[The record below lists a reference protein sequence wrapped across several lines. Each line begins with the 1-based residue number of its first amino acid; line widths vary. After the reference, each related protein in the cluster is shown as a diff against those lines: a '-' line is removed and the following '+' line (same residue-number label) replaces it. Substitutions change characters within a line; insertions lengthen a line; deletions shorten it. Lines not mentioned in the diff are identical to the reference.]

1 MNIVF
6 FSTIQIILSITLIA
20 LVFMQSSGQD
30 ESRGNIMMS
39 VKFQKRGWER
49 TIFIATIVTMLLFIV
64 SSVVQTLI

>member
-49 TIFIATIVTMLLFIV
+49 TLFIATIVTMLLFIV

>member
-1 MNIVF
+1 MNIAL
-6 FSTIQIILSITLIA
+6 FSTIQIFLSIVLIV

-49 TIFIATIVTMLLFIV
+49 TLFMATIITMFLFII
-64 SSVVQTLI
+64 SSIIQTLI